1 MAMQSFTRN
10 YQDHSTEAGFEFVFD
25 CDICGDGFKT
35 SFVECRSY
43 KRGSFFKTLSD
54 GISAGAR
61 LVGLHNVAYSV
72 DQGSHIASRRFDG
85 MTPEWHKEHEAAFQ
99 KAMNEAKEHFHR
111 CHGCQ
116 KWVCDACINDE
127 EGLCVECVPRE
138 NIVVARARS
147 ERLVEEVREKA
158 STANVF
164 HGDIESRQIT
174 CPNCGKPVA
183 QGKFCNNCG
192 ASVALAVCSNCGA
205 QNQQGVKFCSECGA
219 RMGSPT
225 CPECGAEN
233 VPGAKFCNE
242 CGAKQG

>member
-10 YQDHSTEAGFEFVFD
+10 YQDNSTEAGFEFVFD

-43 KRGSFFKTLSD
+43 KRGGFLRSLTD

-61 LVGLHNVAYSV
+61 MVGLHNVAYGV
-72 DQGSHIASRRFDG
+72 EQGGNVATRRFEG
-85 MTPEWHKEHEAAFQ
+85 MSPEWHKEHEVAFQ
-99 KAMNEAKEHFHR
+99 NAMNEAKEHFHR

-147 ERLVEEVREKA
+147 ERLAEEVRDKA
-158 STANVF
+158 SAANVF
-164 HGDIESRQIT
+164 HGSIDSRQIA

-192 ASVALAVCSNCGA
+192 ASASLAVCSNCGA
-205 QNQQGVKFCSECGA
+205 QNQQCVKFCSECGA
-219 RMGSPT
+219 RMGAPT

-233 VPGAKFCNE
+233 APGAKFCND
-242 CGAKQG
+242 CGAKQF